1 MKITFSIILLL
12 CLHFGLLAQDSSV
25 QKKIELNGY
34 IKAVEMYRFDKITHI
49 DFASHLIHNRLNF
62 KWKPNNMVS
71 FTTELRN
78 RLFFGEQIRL
88 VPGFVEGLRNEQEFW
103 NLQKA
108 WVQGTDVVFH
118 TNIERLYVDFKKGTG
133 DLRIGR
139 QRINWGIATTWNPN
153 DIFNA
158 YNFLDV
164 DYIERPGTDA
174 AKLHLNTSDNSNIEF
189 VYSAAS
195 NKKSIL
201 ASRFSINRWN
211 YDFQFIAGSY
221 QGFFTMGAGWAG
233 NIKNAGFKGEV
244 QYYSGNAQ
252 VKNQLNMA
260 IGLDYMF
267 KKGWYVSLGGLYNS
281 NGINE
286 EVSNWQNLDL
296 KLSARNLMPG
306 KWSYITTVQ
315 KEITPLFSA
324 GASFVYSPK
333 LNLIIL
339 MPSIGYNISS
349 SLDAD
354 LIYQS
359 FYLKS
364 GDVLNGVAD
373 IGFIRLRYSF

>member
-1 MKITFSIILLL
+1 MRITLIIILFF
-12 CLHFGLLAQDSSV
+12 CTYFKLHAQDSSV
-25 QKKIELNGY
+25 QKKIEFNGY
-34 IKAVEMYRFDKITHI
+34 VKGVEIYTFDKLNNTG
-49 DFASHLIHNRLNF
+49 FANHLVHNRFNF
-62 KWKPNNMVS
+62 KWKPNNIFSVS
-71 FTTELRN
+71 AELRN
-78 RLFFGEQIRL
+78 RIFFGEQIRI
-88 VPGFVEGLRNEQEFW
+88 VPDFVASLRNEQEYL
-103 NLQKA
+103 NLQEA
-108 WVQGTDVVFH
+108 WIHTRDMVLH
-118 TNIERLYVDFKKGTG
+118 TNIERLYVDLKKERWN
-133 DLRIGR
+133 LRLGR

-174 AKLHLNTSDNSNIEF
+174 AKLHINTSDNSNIELG
-189 VYSAAS
+189 YGAAA
-195 NKKSIL
+195 NKKSIV
-201 ASRFSINRWN
+201 ASRFSINKWN
-211 YDFQFIAGSY
+211 YDFQLIAGSY
-221 QGFFTMGAGWAG
+221 QGFFTLGTGWAG

-244 QYYSGNAQ
+244 QYYAGNTQ
-252 VKNQLNMA
+252 VKNQLNMV

-267 KKGWYVSLGGLYNS
+267 KKGWYINLGGLYNS

-286 EVSNWQNLDL
+286 EVSNWQKLDL

-306 KWSYITTVQ
+306 KWSYITTIQ
-315 KEITPLFSA
+315 KEFTPLLSA

-333 LNLIIL
+333 LNLIIF
-339 MPSIGYNISS
+339 MPSFSYNISS

-364 GDVLNGVAD
+364 EGKLNSVAD

>member
-1 MKITFSIILLL
+1 MKIALTILLL
-12 CLHFGLLAQDSSV
+12 LNLHFNLPAQDSSV

-34 IKAVEMYRFDKITHI
+34 IKAVEMYRFDKMTHM
-49 DFASHLIHNRLNF
+49 DFASHLIHNRLNV
-62 KWKPNNMVS
+62 KWKPGNTVS
-71 FTTELRN
+71 FSAELRN
-78 RLFFGEQIRL
+78 RIYFGEQIRL
-88 VPGFVEGLRNEQEFW
+88 VPGFVEGLRNEQELW

-108 WVQGTDVVFH
+108 WIKNKDVVFH
-118 TNIERLYVDFKKGTG
+118 TNIERLYVDFKKGSW
-133 DLRIGR
+133 DLRLGR

-174 AKLHLNTSDNSNIEF
+174 AKLHLNTSENSNIEF

-201 ASRFSINRWN
+201 ASRFSFNKWN
-211 YDFQFIAGSY
+211 YDFQLIAGSY
-221 QGFFTMGAGWAG
+221 HGFFTMGAGWAG

-252 VKNQLNMA
+252 VKSQLNMA

-333 LNLIIL
+333 LNLVIL
-339 MPSIGYNISS
+339 MPSISYNISS
-349 SLDAD
+349 TLDAD

-359 FYLKS
+359 FHLKNE
-364 GDVLNGVAD
+364 GHLTGVTD

>member
-1 MKITFSIILLL
+1 MKMALTILLFL
-12 CLHFGLLAQDSSV
+12 YAYPGLLGQDSSV
-25 QKKIELNGY
+25 QKKVELNGY
-34 IKAVEMYRFDKITHI
+34 IKAVEMYRFDKMAHM

-62 KWKPNNMVS
+62 KWKPNKTVS
-71 FTTELRN
+71 LSAEFRN
-78 RLFFGEQIRL
+78 RIFLGEQIRMI
-88 VPGFVEGLRNEQEFW
+88 PGFVESLRNEQEFW

-108 WVQGTDVVFH
+108 WVQGGDVVFH
-118 TNIERLYVDFKKGTG
+118 TNIERLYLDFKKTHW
-133 DLRIGR
+133 DLRLGR

-189 VYSAAS
+189 VYSAAA
-195 NKKSIL
+195 NKKSIV
-201 ASRFSINRWN
+201 ASRFSINKWN
-211 YDFQFIAGSY
+211 YDFQIMAGSY
-221 QGFFTMGAGWAG
+221 QGVFTIGAGWAG
-233 NIKNAGFKGEV
+233 NIKNAGFKGEA

-252 VKNQLNMA
+252 VKSQLNIA

-267 KKGWYVSLGGLYNS
+267 KKGWYVNLGGLYNS

-315 KEITPLFSA
+315 KEITPLFTA

-339 MPSIGYNISS
+339 MPSISYNISS
-349 SLDAD
+349 TLDAD

-359 FYLKS
+359 FYLRS
-364 GDVLNGVAD
+364 GGTLNGITD